1 MRTPAEPES
10 FLRFPTSTLLATPGS
25 VRVLR
30 ELLAA
35 DAPLAVRT
43 LAEHTLL
50 TPQTIRNALAGLM
63 QGGLVEGLGEG
74 RSRLYRADV
83 GHPLYLPLG
92 ALFQAEYDRFRTVME
107 ALERAADAVTPPPLS
122 VWVYGA
128 VAQGRDLP
136 ESDMDVV
143 LVAADDDVELAVDRF
158 REMLLP
164 IQDLQRIWI
173 SVVGLTRSDVRRLSD
188 GDRWWSGATD
198 PHLPVYGRPPLD
210 LARELQ
216 RTGRTRDPFRR

>member
-1 MRTPAEPES
+1 MRTPAEAES
-10 FLRFPTSTLLATPGS
+10 FLRMPTCTLLATPGS

-30 ELLAA
+30 ELFSAEG
-35 DAPLAVRT
+35 PVAVRT
-43 LAEHTLL
+43 LAEGTLL
-50 TPQTIRNALAGLM
+50 TPQTVRNALAGLM

-92 ALFQAEYDRFRTVME
+92 SLFQAEFERFRTVMD
-107 ALERAADAVTPPPLS
+107 ALADAADTVTPPPLS

-128 VAQGRDLP
+128 VARGHDLP

-164 IQDLQRIWI
+164 IQDLQRIWV
-173 SVVGLTRSDVRRLSD
+173 SVVGLTRSDVRRMSD
-188 GDRWWSGATD
+188 GDRWWTGATD
-198 PHLPVYGRPPLD
+198 PHLPIYGRPPLE

-216 RTGRTRDPFRR
+216 RTGRPRDPFRR